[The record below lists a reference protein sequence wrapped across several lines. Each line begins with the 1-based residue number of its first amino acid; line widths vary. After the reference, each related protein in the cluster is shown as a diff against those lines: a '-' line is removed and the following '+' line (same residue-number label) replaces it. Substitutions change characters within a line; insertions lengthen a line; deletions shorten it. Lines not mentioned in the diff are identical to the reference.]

1 MPARRVVQ
9 LIQEER
15 RPVDPVEVHNGVE
28 RVPPLL
34 GLLGVLVLG
43 HLRSLHCTSLQ
54 ADVELGLL

>member
-1 MPARRVVQ
+1 VLARRVVQ

-34 GLLGVLVLG
+34 SLARVQILRHIVLLGDQ
-43 HLRSLHCTSLQ
+43 R
-54 ADVELGLL
+54 